1 MALSEVCVRAKERE
15 PGIES
20 SLQLQVCLLDGASKL
35 GEHVGGF
42 LRNLGHLGI
51 NGPIAVV
58 GAVPY
63 SQALDAS
70 AHGGLEI
77 RRWSAQR
84 AGVA

>member
-1 MALSEVCVRAKERE
+1 MSRFEGK
-15 PGIES
+15 
-20 SLQLQVCLLDGASKL
+20 VCLLAGASKF

-63 SQALDAS
+63 SQAIDAS